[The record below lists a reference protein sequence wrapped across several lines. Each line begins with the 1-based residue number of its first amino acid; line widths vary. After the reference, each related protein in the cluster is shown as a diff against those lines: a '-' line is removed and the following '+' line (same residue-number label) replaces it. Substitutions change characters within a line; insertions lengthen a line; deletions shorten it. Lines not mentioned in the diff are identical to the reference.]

1 MRISDWSSDV
11 CSSDLPQAFAAL
23 SDAQHETII
32 HAGEACERDLKG
44 TFSPNKA
51 GDQLHEDTDGAV
63 YRTGFFIADG
73 TGVGKGREGAGII
86 LEQWNRGRRRA
97 IWISRSSALIEDA
110 MRDGRAPGG
119 GLIAP
124 TGGAAGGEK

>member
-86 LEQWNRGRRRA
+86 LDQWHRGRPRQAGPSRR
-97 IWISRSSALIEDA
+97 SALLEDA
-110 MRDGRAPGG
+110 RRGWEAWGG
-119 GLIAP
+119 VAR
-124 TGGAAGGEK
+124 